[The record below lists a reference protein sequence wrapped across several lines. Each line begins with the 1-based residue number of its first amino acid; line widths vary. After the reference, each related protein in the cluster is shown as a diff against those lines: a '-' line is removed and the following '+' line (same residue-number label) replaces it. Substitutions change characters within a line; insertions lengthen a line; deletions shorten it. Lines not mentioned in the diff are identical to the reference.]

1 MRYTIILHKLL
12 IAAQN
17 LKLEQAHIK
26 YPEAVR
32 NQIVMWKYALED
44 EYSPKEIKHVQDI
57 LTKYFGFI

>member
-17 LKLEQAHIK
+17 LKFERAHIK

-32 NQIVMWKYALED
+32 NQIAMWEYALED
-44 EYSPKEIKHVQDI
+44 EYGPKEIKHIQSV
-57 LTKYFGFI
+57 LTKYFELN